1 MQKES
6 NIKKLKE
13 KGILSAAAT
22 KSLEK
27 SGGVSK
33 RKMAPIRFFKTNDN
47 KEVFPR
53 LYMRGGKGTV
63 PSKKMEQ
70 FLTEYEKLV
79 NKYTTIKNN
88 KEK

>member
-13 KGILSAAAT
+13 KGVLSAAAT

-27 SGGVSK
+27 SGGISK

-53 LYMRGGKGTV
+53 LYMRGAKGTE
-63 PSKKMEQ
+63 PSKKMVE
-70 FLTEYEKLV
+70 FLSEFDKLV
-79 NKYTTIKNN
+79 NKYANTK
-88 KEK
+88 KQ